1 MKRNV
6 RRREVLGAAIGLGLG
21 APALAAAPKPRV
33 AVRTGK
39 GLIVVELEAV
49 RAPITSANFLHY
61 VDAGKYDGG
70 EFFRTVR
77 TPGRPEEGQI
87 VGQMRAKER
96 PFPPIAHESTLKTGL
111 RHLEGTLSLGRFEV
125 GSATSN
131 FFICTSAEPYLDAH
145 PEAKGDNQGFAAF
158 GQVVAGMDAVR
169 RIHAA
174 RTGGGAS
181 PFADQRNEWLHPP
194 VPILGMRRV

>member
-1 MKRNV
+1 V
-6 RRREVLGAAIGLGLG
+6 GDVERRSLLGAALGLG
-21 APALAAAPKPRV
+21 FASPVLAAAKPRV
-33 AVRTGK
+33 AIHTGR
-39 GLIVVELEAV
+39 GLIVVELEAT
-49 RAPITSANFLHY
+49 RAPLTSANFLHY

-70 EFFRTVR
+70 TFFRTVR

-87 VGQMRAKER
+87 VGQTAPKQR

-111 RHLEGTLSLGRFEV
+111 HHLAGTLSLGRFEL

-131 FFICTSAEPYLDAH
+131 FFICVSPEPYLDAH

-158 GQVVAGMDAVR
+158 GQVVSGMEVVR
-169 RIHAA
+169 RIHASP
-174 RTGGGAS
+174 TGGGAS

-194 VPILGMRRV
+194 IPIRSMKRV